1 MSNRLSVEAL
11 AAATG
16 MTVRNIREH
25 QTRGLLPPPE
35 VEGRK
40 GYYDE
45 RHVARLQLI
54 QRLQAEGLNLQAIG
68 WLLERAPAE
77 VTEEIGRF
85 EQVLLAPWGEQE
97 PLVCDRGE
105 LAARFGMGSDVA
117 LERAEGLD
125 LIRPRPDG
133 RWDVPSPGLLDAGR
147 ELVALGVP
155 AAVAAA
161 VFKHL
166 RTHAAALSATFGDVF
181 LENVWTPFDAA
192 GRPPEDWKRLRETLE
207 RLRAVAVQ
215 ALLATFTTTM
225 ADEVSSRLATLPGV
239 DEGP

>member
-1 MSNRLSVEAL
+1 MTSRLSVEEV

-54 QRLQAEGLNLQAIG
+54 QRLQGEGLNLQAIG
-68 WLLERAPAE
+68 WLLDRAPAE

-85 EQVLLAPWGEQE
+85 EQVLLAPWGEQA
-97 PLVCDRGE
+97 PLVCDRNE
-105 LAARFGMGSDVA
+105 LVARFGMSSDAA

-125 LIRPRPDG
+125 LVRRRPDG

-147 ELVALGVP
+147 ELVALGIP
-155 AAVAAA
+155 AAVAAD

-166 RTHAAALSATFGDVF
+166 RTHAAALSTTFGDMFV
-181 LENVWTPFDAA
+181 ENVWGPFDAA
-192 GRPPEDWKRLRETLE
+192 GRPPEEWKTLRETLE
-207 RLRAVAVQ
+207 RLRAVAIQ
-215 ALLATFTTTM
+215 ALLAVFTTTM
-225 ADEVSSRLATLPGV
+225 ADEVAHRLSVLPGV
-239 DEGP
+239 EDA